1 MLAGALVMALALA
14 GCETMAPQP
23 MSTIEETIEVS
34 ATVEKID
41 LANRLVSLKGQSGDV
56 FTVAV
61 DPLVRNLP
69 QVKVGDRVVVRY
81 REAIGASIATTSGQ
95 PVTIDLDG
103 DVAEAGAR
111 PAGSISAT
119 TNVPVTI
126 TAVNT
131 RTNTVSFFGQDG
143 LVRALTVETPQA
155 QAFIRQLKAG
165 DNVIV
170 SFTEAIALSVE
181 PAP

>member
-1 MLAGALVMALALA
+1 
-14 GCETMAPQP
+14 
-23 MSTIEETIEVS
+23 
-34 ATVEKID
+34 
-41 LANRLVSLKGQSGDV
+41 
-56 FTVAV
+56 
-61 DPLVRNLP
+61 
-69 QVKVGDRVVVRY
+69 
-81 REAIGASIATTSGQ
+81 
-95 PVTIDLDG
+95 
-103 DVAEAGAR
+103 
-111 PAGSISAT
+111 
-119 TNVPVTI
+119 
-126 TAVNT
+126 VNT